1 MANGECLTSSGPSVV
16 MSLEGGDEESP
27 TNAGNG
33 EVKSSSG
40 SGAARR
46 REAKKAAI
54 GGKSRVFLAPS
65 SKDMPSRLASF
76 DCFCVQVASFKAA
89 GVINN
94 CFLMVSKAE
103 SNTTI
108 RKWMDLLLLL
118 HSFNVK

>member
-54 GGKSRVFLAPS
+54 GGKSGVFWRPHQKTCRVDWLDLIIFVY
-65 SKDMPSRLASF
+65 RLP
-76 DCFCVQVASFKAA
+76 
-89 GVINN
+89 
-94 CFLMVSKAE
+94 
-103 SNTTI
+103 
-108 RKWMDLLLLL
+108 LLRPE
-118 HSFNVK
+118 V